1 MYSATLQV
9 RYWACQMAGFLTRH
23 CLLQGRYFL
32 LGIFVSQT
40 VQSCDCHTR
49 LVKESCLFELQ
60 LKRKA
65 RESGEADMGVTLASA
80 AGSDEEESS
89 DQEREEDDAVR
100 HEQEDDSDNDGI
112 AYEGDLTS
120 SDEDD
125 EQNQPKQASVAGK
138 AAYFGMQK
146 KSNAASATEYEG
158 LSLAEQEALAL
169 RMIKK

>member
-1 MYSATLQV
+1 MTL
-9 RYWACQMAGFLTRH
+9 G
-23 CLLQGRYFL
+23 
-32 LGIFVSQT
+32 
-40 VQSCDCHTR
+40 
-49 LVKESCLFELQ
+49 KKSCLSGLQ

-80 AGSDEEESS
+80 GGSDEEESS

-100 HEQEDDSDNDGI
+100 HEQENDSDNDGV
-112 AYEGDLTS
+112 AYEGGLTS
-120 SDEDD
+120 SDEED

-146 KSNAASATEYEG
+146 KSNAASATQYEG

>member
-1 MYSATLQV
+1 MCVIGLSRVVIHMT
-9 RYWACQMAGFLTRH
+9 
-23 CLLQGRYFL
+23 
-32 LGIFVSQT
+32 
-40 VQSCDCHTR
+40 

-65 RESGEADMGVTLASA
+65 RESGEADTGFTLASA
-80 AGSDEEESS
+80 GGSDEEDSS

-100 HEQEDDSDNDGI
+100 HEQENDSDNDGI
-112 AYEGDLTS
+112 AYEGGLTS
-120 SDEDD
+120 SDEED
-125 EQNQPKQASVAGK
+125 EQNQAKQELVAGK

-146 KSNAASATEYEG
+146 KSNAACATEYEG